1 MECCFMSYR
10 KTALMLALCKFLR
23 DKYSL
28 AAVSRI
34 SDNFEIFV
42 IMSFCVFLLLGNC
55 RTHFEPLKK
64 KKKQKTKIQ
73 LSEAALALCIL

>member
-1 MECCFMSYR
+1 MEYCFMSYR

-34 SDNFEIFV
+34 SDNFEFFFHYEFLCV
-42 IMSFCVFLLLGNC
+42 APSGKLPHSF
-55 RTHFEPLKK
+55 
-64 KKKQKTKIQ
+64 
-73 LSEAALALCIL
+73 